1 MLEFHADIIRYAK
14 NRESRFAI
22 RNYLSGRDKSA
33 LTKERAQVVDWMSD
47 LCDDW
52 ELTHDV
58 LYLAVRIMDLYYS
71 KGKDTDFSMMS
82 YVACSSLFI
91 SSKFD
96 SRSPPYIREFVEES
110 LHKPCS
116 ANLLRAY
123 ERLILVQLGFDIN
136 APTAYDF
143 LRIFGSKNRVELKVI
158 TRARFYLELSLF
170 FLDFC
175 KLSESKLAS
184 AALLLA
190 LRTSE
195 TGNWNSALTMVTGY
209 SLGDVEPLMFD
220 LNHMVHRF
228 GRVFT
233 MNWKVIEKY
242 TDVAF
247 FKVAKMPLLPD
258 LLPVTAPVKPRV
270 IEVINTLDE
279 TSEPPRKR
287 RREALGV
294 RQNSN
299 AHHFNR

>member
-1 MLEFHADIIRYAK
+1 MVGFHDDIIQYAK
-14 NRESRFAI
+14 KRESQFATQ
-22 RNYLSGRDKSA
+22 NYLSGRDKSA
-33 LTKERAQVVDWMSD
+33 LTKQRAQLVDWMID
-47 LCDDW
+47 LCDHL
-52 ELTHDV
+52 EQTHDV
-58 LYLAVRIMDLYYS
+58 LYLGVKLMDLYYS
-71 KGKDTDFSMMS
+71 KIKNTDFSMMP

-96 SRSPPYIREFVEES
+96 SRSPPYIREFVEEC
-110 LHKPCS
+110 LQQPCS
-116 ANLLRAY
+116 AHLVRGY
-123 ERLILVQLGFDIN
+123 ERRILDQLGFDIN

-143 LRIFGSKNRVELKVI
+143 LRIFGSKNQVELKVL
-158 TRARFYLELSLF
+158 TRARYYLELSLF

-175 KLSESKLAS
+175 ELSESKLAS

-195 TGNWNSALTMVTGY
+195 TGNWNSSLTMLTGY
-209 SLGDVEPLMFD
+209 SMGDVEPLMFD

-233 MNWKVIEKY
+233 MNWKVIVKY
-242 TDVAF
+242 THAAF

-258 LLPVTAPVKPRV
+258 LHPVTAPIKPRASNV
-270 IEVINTLDE
+270 ANIPDE

-287 RREALGV
+287 RREALSI

-299 AHHFNR
+299 AHNSNR